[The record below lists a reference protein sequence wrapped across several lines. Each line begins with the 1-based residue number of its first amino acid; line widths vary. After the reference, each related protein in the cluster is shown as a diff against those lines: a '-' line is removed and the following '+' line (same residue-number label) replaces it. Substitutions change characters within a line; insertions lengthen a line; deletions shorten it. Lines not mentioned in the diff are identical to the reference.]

1 MHIESRT
8 HPMPEGSEGN
18 TKILTLDGSGQLE
31 IGRITFDRTGV
42 YTYTLK
48 ELGGCKK
55 HCIVQC
61 RGVRDRC
68 NLYHGKTGLGQWTC
82 RI

>member
-1 MHIESRT
+1 
-8 HPMPEGSEGN
+8 MPEGSEGN
-18 TKILTLDGSGQLE
+18 TKILTLDGSGLLE

-42 YTYTLK
+42 YAYTLK

-61 RGVRDRC
+61 RGVRDR
-68 NLYHGKTGLGQWTC
+68 
-82 RI
+82 